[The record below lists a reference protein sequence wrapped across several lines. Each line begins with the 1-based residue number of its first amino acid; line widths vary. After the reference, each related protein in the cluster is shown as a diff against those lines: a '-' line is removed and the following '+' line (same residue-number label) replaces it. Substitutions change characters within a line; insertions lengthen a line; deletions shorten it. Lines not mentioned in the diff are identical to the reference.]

1 MENRQCGSTKFKI
14 FQAELLM
21 DHDLAVTIKLGLAFY
36 LGMALL
42 ATPTAIYSL
51 QHQMPLPTA
60 RFSVLQLHGPT
71 IPSEPHI
78 AVHSPEGATAPLK
91 NKKEAALVRQEPDSP
106 YDQHI
111 IKASQTY
118 QVEAALIKAVIMAE
132 SGYNPKAVSH
142 KGAQGLMQ
150 LMPSTAKWL
159 GVRDAFDPVLN
170 IDGGVRYLRRLLD
183 RFDGDVQLALAAY
196 NAGSRYVRKYG
207 GVPPFKATH
216 IYIKKVMKY
225 RKSYRKKISAADGH
239 RTLS

>member
-1 MENRQCGSTKFKI
+1 MENRQCGNTPFKM
-14 FQAELLM
+14 FQAELLK
-21 DHDLAVTIKLGLAFY
+21 DHDLALTIKLG
-36 LGMALL
+36 MALYL
-42 ATPTAIYSL
+42 AMALMATPAAICSL
-51 QHQMPLPTA
+51 QHQMPLLIVHCPA
-60 RFSVLQLHGPT
+60 LQLHGPAVV
-71 IPSEPHI
+71 PEPHV
-78 AVHSPEGATAPLK
+78 AAYSTESAAPAEDF
-91 NKKEAALVRQEPDSP
+91 KEAEPLNQVPAPP
-106 YDQHI
+106 YHHHI

-132 SGYNPKAVSH
+132 SGYNPRAVSR

-159 GVRDAFDPVLN
+159 GVHDAFDPALN

-207 GVPPFKATH
+207 GVPPFKATQ

-225 RKSYRKKISAADGH
+225 RNNYRKKISTADGH
-239 RTLS
+239 RSLG